1 MKHFRTM
8 IAALAICTVG
18 TPALAAG
25 SETAQEKR
33 NKAFVM
39 EFYDKALNAKDFDA
53 AAKYLGN
60 RYTQHNPTA
69 KDGPEGLKGFIG
81 FLKEKFPNSHSE
93 IKQAFADGDYV
104 ILHVH
109 SVREPGTRGNAIV
122 DIFKLEKGKVVE
134 HWDAVQ
140 PIPENPANQN
150 TMF

>member
-1 MKHFRTM
+1 MRRFALA
-8 IAALAICTVG
+8 AALAITSVAA
-18 TPALAAG
+18 PAFAAG
-25 SETAQEKR
+25 SETAQER
-33 NKAFVM
+33 HNKALVM
-39 EFYDKALNAKDFDA
+39 AFYDKALNAKDFDA
-53 AAKYLGN
+53 AAKYLGD

-69 KDGPEGLKGFIG
+69 KDGPEGLRGFIA

-109 SVREPGTRGNAIV
+109 SVREPGTRGNAII
-122 DIFKLEKGKVVE
+122 DIFKLERGKVVE

-140 PIPENPANQN
+140 PIPENPMNSN